1 MSQHFK
7 VNPSKIA
14 LNKISIRI
22 SAFSN
27 LASWEKRRI
36 HAWTYVQFR
45 GFTKFGIKVAWSLQ
59 FLGYLRTLSLKFQK
73 AGTKIG
79 DFLPKF
85 GFLGKKTYS
94 RLDICTIVHILH
106 NSFRY
111 SWSKTKSNSQLLI
124 KDAFLDCYQSFSTFS
139 KRFFY
144 ATEYFFTYIYNAV
157 LSRMLRIFLWYNI
170 ELVFCYHNCS
180 DLLWKK
186 NVLVIEK
193 NFWNLRLMAKN
204 LQKNWDH

>member
-1 MSQHFK
+1 MLKSIRFIKIFKILAIAFRNRFQLLFPSISIFFKTFCYNHIFPKKISKFSILSQHFK

-94 RLDICTIVHILH
+94 RLDICTIVKV
-106 NSFRY
+106 R
-111 SWSKTKSNSQLLI
+111 
-124 KDAFLDCYQSFSTFS
+124 
-139 KRFFY
+139 
-144 ATEYFFTYIYNAV
+144 
-157 LSRMLRIFLWYNI
+157 
-170 ELVFCYHNCS
+170 
-180 DLLWKK
+180 
-186 NVLVIEK
+186 
-193 NFWNLRLMAKN
+193 
-204 LQKNWDH
+204 